1 MKPNMKPN
9 IGLSDAQRDGGIDI
23 LNRLLSNEYVL
34 YTKTRN
40 YHWNVFGPQFH
51 DLHKF
56 FEQQY
61 KELDEIIDQ
70 IAERVRALGGWSFGT
85 LMEFTEHA
93 KIKERSKEYPAAG
106 QMVFNL
112 LADHELIIR
121 QLRVDLGIEGTND
134 FLMELLEHHE
144 KMAWMLRALVESE
157 PT

>member
-1 MKPNMKPN
+1 
-9 IGLSDAQRDGGIDI
+9 
-23 LNRLLSNEYVL
+23 
-34 YTKTRN
+34 
-40 YHWNVFGPQFH
+40 
-51 DLHKF
+51 
-56 FEQQY
+56 
-61 KELDEIIDQ
+61 
-70 IAERVRALGGWSFGT
+70 
-85 LMEFTEHA
+85 MEFTEHA

-144 KMAWMLRALVESE
+144 KMAWMLRALVENE

>member
-1 MKPNMKPN
+1 MKPNVKPN

-23 LNRLLSNEYVL
+23 LNRLLSNEYLL

-61 KELDEIIDQ
+61 KELDEIVDQ
-70 IAERVRALGGWSFGT
+70 IAERVRALGGWTFGT

-144 KMAWMLRALVESE
+144 KMAWMLRALVENK